1 MPFLAVAQPVMQAFW
16 QSEIA
21 PICYKEGQATTFINT
36 VVETTENL
44 GRFFSSR
51 RHFVEHT
58 KNLALGFV
66 AQVTKIATLIFDYAG
81 HIIEGLGQV
90 TVNLLSMLTATV
102 AHTKSML
109 KNMAFSLFE
118 QITQIAKLIL
128 SYPRRLIE
136 LLQQA
141 AKKLLSTLV
150 QVIPQ
155 IFAGVTILFWN
166 MLESRFIQLLVTF
179 PFTFTVKLFVLCYGG
194 NPL

>member
-1 MPFLAVAQPVMQAFW
+1 
-16 QSEIA
+16 
-21 PICYKEGQATTFINT
+21 
-36 VVETTENL
+36 
-44 GRFFSSR
+44 
-51 RHFVEHT
+51 
-58 KNLALGFV
+58 
-66 AQVTKIATLIFDYAG
+66 
-81 HIIEGLGQV
+81 
-90 TVNLLSMLTATV
+90 
-102 AHTKSML
+102 ML

-155 IFAGVTILFWN
+155 NIAGVTILFCN
-166 MLESRFIQLLVTF
+166 LLESKSCIIQAIMTF
-179 PFTFTVKLFVLCYGG
+179 LFLFMVKLFVLGYGG